1 MHRIVSG
8 IKIKS
13 TFSSLGFIKKIAVH
27 EKDIGNA
34 EKKTHKKREQISP
47 FSLQ

>member
-1 MHRIVSG
+1 
-8 IKIKS
+8 
-13 TFSSLGFIKKIAVH
+13 LGFIKKTAVH

-34 EKKTHKKREQISP
+34 EKTHKKREQISP